1 MTPDDT
7 TTPAFSPTRRKA
19 AVLATLIAAPS
30 LAISAQAQSVAPA
43 PDKPADG
50 TNPGQTIAG
59 TTKLADVTVIGQTV
73 KDVSSPKYTEPLRD
87 IPQTIV
93 VIPSSVYSE
102 QGATSL
108 RDVLRNTPGITF
120 QQGEGGSAPGDN
132 LFIRGF
138 GARNDIYVDGARD
151 PGVLTRD
158 TFNIESVEVSKGPS
172 SATSGRGST
181 GGSVNQVSKMPRLD
195 NFTKL
200 DATVGNGDYKRSTLD
215 VNQALD
221 STVLKGAAVRVNAVW
236 NDAGVVGRDEVFN
249 QSWGIAPS
257 FAIGLGTPTTL
268 TLAYFH
274 LHQNNLPDYGLPM
287 TLPAGA
293 IAAGKTIND
302 LDWSNFYGLVSRD
315 YEHIDSDAV
324 TGIIEHKF
332 DDNTSL
338 RNLTRYGVNRRDAI
352 VTPPRAVSIPPTV
365 PSATDGMLDP
375 GYDPTLA
382 QMRRTDTKYQ
392 DRDDKTLSNQTNL
405 TTAFQTGALKHAVT
419 AGLEVAREDQ
429 KSYTKVDDNVLAG
442 APNASRPP
450 LTDLYHPDPN
460 QPYTGAIHRN
470 GATTAAIA
478 DSGAI
483 YAFDTLKFNPQW
495 EVNFG
500 GRYELLDVSYK
511 TVTAPT
517 TTVPSAVT
525 RFQRT
530 DDVFSWRGGIVFK
543 PVESGSIYAGYGTS
557 FNPSVDA
564 NQGLSLA
571 ATGTTSA
578 TLAPEK
584 NRSSELGTKWD
595 LIKKK
600 LAVSAALF
608 RTEKTNARTTDDSGN
623 TVLAGNQ
630 KVDGIELGATG
641 NLTDAWTVFGGYTYM
656 NSKVDASGIAAQ
668 VSAQLTYVPK
678 QSFNLWSTY
687 RLPIGL
693 TFGAGAQ
700 FTDGYFFALP
710 SATATPAV
718 SPQTRYWLYS
728 AMASY
733 PINQH
738 LTLRLNINNVTD
750 AQYIDRGYQGH
761 FTPGVGRTVLLNAS
775 YSF

>member
-1 MTPDDT
+1 MTPDS
-7 TTPAFSPTRRKA
+7 TTPPFSPTRCKA

-30 LAISAQAQSVAPA
+30 LAISAQAQSVAPVA
-43 PDKPADG
+43 DKPADS
-50 TNPGQTIAG
+50 TKPGQTTDG

-181 GGSVNQVSKMPRLD
+181 GGSVNQVSKMPRLE

-200 DATVGNGDYKRSTLD
+200 DATIGNGDYKRSTLD

-236 NDAGVVGRDEVFN
+236 NDAGVVGRDEIFN
-249 QSWGIAPS
+249 KSWGIAPS
-257 FAIGLGTPTTL
+257 LAVGLGTPTTL
-268 TLAYFH
+268 TLSYFH

-293 IAAGKTIND
+293 IASGKTIND

-332 DDNTSL
+332 DDDTSL

-352 VTPPRAVSIPPTV
+352 VTPPRAASIPPTV
-365 PSATDGMLDP
+365 PSATNGMLDP
-375 GYDPTLA
+375 GYNPAIA

-405 TTAFQTGALKHAVT
+405 TTAFQTGALKHSLT
-419 AGLEVAREDQ
+419 TGIEVSREDQ
-429 KSYTKVDDNVLAG
+429 KSYTKVDDNVAAT
-442 APNASRPP
+442 APNAGRPP
-450 LTDLYHPDPN
+450 VTDLYHPDPH
-460 QPYTGAIHRN
+460 QPYTGSIHRN
-470 GATTAAIA
+470 GAYTAAIA

-483 YAFDTLKFNPQW
+483 YVFDTLKFNPQW

-517 TTVPSAVT
+517 TTVPSAVA

-530 DDVFSWRGGIVFK
+530 DDMFSWRGGIVFK

-564 NQGLSLA
+564 AQGLSLA
-571 ATGTTSA
+571 ATGA
-578 TLAPEK
+578 TNANLAPEK
-584 NRSSELGTKWD
+584 NRSYELGTKWD
-595 LIKKK
+595 LVKKK

-608 RTEKTNARTTDDSGN
+608 RTEKTNARTTDASGA

-630 KVDGIELGATG
+630 KVDGLELGATG
-641 NLTDAWTVFGGYTYM
+641 NITDVWTVFGGYAYM
-656 NSKVDASGIAAQ
+656 DGKVDASGIPTQ
-668 VSAQLTYVPK
+668 VDAQLTYVPK
-678 QSFNLWSTY
+678 QSFNLWTTY

-693 TFGAGAQ
+693 TLGAGAQ

-710 SATATPAV
+710 SATATPV
-718 SPQTRYWLYS
+718 ISPKSRYWLYS

-733 PINQH
+733 PVTKH
-738 LTLRLNINNVTD
+738 LTLRLNINNLTD
-750 AQYIDRGYQGH
+750 EQYMDRGYQGH
-761 FTPGVGRTVLLNAS
+761 FTPGVGRTFLLNAS

>member
-1 MTPDDT
+1 MPSDT
-7 TTPAFSPTRRKA
+7 TSPTFTSARRKA
-19 AVLATLIAAPS
+19 ATLATLIAAPS
-30 LAISAQAQSVAPA
+30 LALSAHAQAAPA
-43 PDKPADG
+43 TEKTADG
-50 TNPGQTIAG
+50 AKPGQTSEG

-200 DATVGNGDYKRSTLD
+200 EATVGNGDYKRSTLD
-215 VNQALD
+215 VNQTLD
-221 STVLKGAAVRVNAVW
+221 SGSLNGAAVRVNAVW
-236 NDAGVVGRDEVFN
+236 TDAGVVGRDEVFN
-249 QSWGIAPS
+249 KSWGIAPS

-268 TLAYFH
+268 TLSYFH

-293 IAAGKTIND
+293 LAAGKTIDD

-315 YEHIDSDAV
+315 YEHVDSDAV

-332 DDNTSL
+332 DDDTSL
-338 RNLTRYGVNRRDAI
+338 RNLTRYGVNRRDAV
-352 VTPPRAVSIPPTV
+352 VTPPRAASIPPTV
-365 PSATDGMLDP
+365 PSATNGMLDP
-375 GYDPTLA
+375 GYDPTVP

-405 TTAFQTGALKHAVT
+405 TTAFQTGTLKHALT
-419 AGLEVAREDQ
+419 TGIEVSREDQ
-429 KSYTKVDDNVLAG
+429 KSYSKVDDNTLAG
-442 APNASRPP
+442 APNANRPP
-450 LTDLYHPDPN
+450 VTDLYHPDPN
-460 QPYTGAIHRN
+460 QPYAAAIHRT
-470 GATTAAIA
+470 GAYTAAIA

-511 TVTAPT
+511 TATAPT
-517 TTVPSAVT
+517 ATTPSAVT

-530 DDVFSWRGGIVFK
+530 DDMFSWRGGIVFK

-564 NQGLSLA
+564 NQGLGLA
-571 ATGTTSA
+571 ATGATSA
-578 TLAPEK
+578 NLAPEK
-584 NRSSELGTKWD
+584 NRSYELGTKWD
-595 LIKKK
+595 LIKKH

-608 RTEKTNARTTDDSGN
+608 RTEKTNARTTDAAGN

-641 NLTDAWTVFGGYTYM
+641 NITEVWTVFAGYAYM
-656 NSKVDASGIAAQ
+656 DGKVDASGVSAQ
-668 VSAQLTYVPK
+668 LDAQLTYVPK

-687 RLPIGL
+687 RLPVGV

-718 SPQTRYWLYS
+718 SPKTRYWLYS

-733 PINQH
+733 PINKH
-738 LTLRLNINNVTD
+738 LTLRLNINNLAD
-750 AQYIDRGYQGH
+750 EQYIDRGYQGH
-761 FTPGVGRTVLLNAS
+761 FTPGVGRTFLINAS

>member
-1 MTPDDT
+1 MPSDT
-7 TTPAFSPTRRKA
+7 TSPTFTSARRKA
-19 AVLATLIAAPS
+19 ATLATLIAAPS
-30 LAISAQAQSVAPA
+30 LALSAHAQAAPA
-43 PDKPADG
+43 TEKTADG
-50 TNPGQTIAG
+50 AKPGQTSEG

-200 DATVGNGDYKRSTLD
+200 EATVGNGDYKRSTLD
-215 VNQALD
+215 VNQTLD
-221 STVLKGAAVRVNAVW
+221 SGSLNGAAVRVNAVW
-236 NDAGVVGRDEVFN
+236 TDAGVVGRDEVFN
-249 QSWGIAPS
+249 KSWGIAPS

-268 TLAYFH
+268 TLSYFH

-293 IAAGKTIND
+293 LAAGKTIDD

-315 YEHIDSDAV
+315 YEHVDSDAV

-332 DDNTSL
+332 DDDTSL
-338 RNLTRYGVNRRDAI
+338 RNLTRYGVNRRDAV
-352 VTPPRAVSIPPTV
+352 VTPPRAASIPPTV
-365 PSATDGMLDP
+365 PSATNGMLDP
-375 GYDPTLA
+375 GYDPTVP

-405 TTAFQTGALKHAVT
+405 TTAFQTGTLKHALT
-419 AGLEVAREDQ
+419 TGIEVSREDQ
-429 KSYTKVDDNVLAG
+429 KSYSKVDDNTLAG
-442 APNASRPP
+442 APNANRPP
-450 LTDLYHPDPN
+450 VTDLYHPDPN
-460 QPYTGAIHRN
+460 QPYAAAIHRT
-470 GATTAAIA
+470 GAYTAAIA

-511 TVTAPT
+511 TATAPT
-517 TTVPSAVT
+517 ATTPSAVT

-530 DDVFSWRGGIVFK
+530 DDMFSWRGGIVFK

-564 NQGLSLA
+564 NQGLGLA
-571 ATGTTSA
+571 ATGATSA
-578 TLAPEK
+578 NLAPEK
-584 NRSSELGTKWD
+584 NRSYELGTKWD
-595 LIKKK
+595 LIKKH

-608 RTEKTNARTTDDSGN
+608 RTEKTNARTTDAAGN

-641 NLTDAWTVFGGYTYM
+641 NITEVWTVFAGYAYM
-656 NSKVDASGIAAQ
+656 DGKVDASGVSAQ
-668 VSAQLTYVPK
+668 LDAQLTYVPK

-687 RLPIGL
+687 RLPVGV

-718 SPQTRYWLYS
+718 SPKTRYWLYS

-733 PINQH
+733 PINKH
-738 LTLRLNINNVTD
+738 LTLRLNINNLAD
-750 AQYIDRGYQGH
+750 EQYIDRGYQGH
-761 FTPGVGRTVLLNAS
+761 FTPGVGRTFLLNAS